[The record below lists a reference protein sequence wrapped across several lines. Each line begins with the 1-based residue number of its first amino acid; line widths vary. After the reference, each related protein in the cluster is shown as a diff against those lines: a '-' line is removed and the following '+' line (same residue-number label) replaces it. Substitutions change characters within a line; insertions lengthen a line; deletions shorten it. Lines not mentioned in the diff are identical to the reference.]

1 MSSCME
7 QFLLQPATQYPSHN
21 QDTHFFTE
29 LSERVDQKQT
39 KPSKKKIANK
49 YISTWKVHLQ

>member
-39 KPSKKKIANK
+39 KPSKKNRK
-49 YISTWKVHLQ
+49 